1 MKDLILVINTGSSST
16 KIALF
21 KDSEPL
27 LQKEFHHSKEEL
39 KKLNDIIE
47 EINFRYSYI
56 EKIVSDEKIDLN
68 SITAIGAI
76 GGILKP
82 LQGSVYKINE
92 IMVNDILE
100 GRVQAK
106 HASNISAIIAYNI
119 SKKLNVPSFI
129 VDPISTDELSEIARV
144 SGLPFIPRKS
154 RTHALNVKACVR
166 KAKKELSLPEESN
179 FIVVHIGGGLTI
191 NLVCND
197 RIVDIEDARQYGP
210 FSTDAA
216 GGVTIPDFIEY
227 VFNEGVS
234 KDDAIKYWYGKG
246 GITAH
251 LGVNSIKDALSM
263 VNSGDNKAKLIL
275 DAMCYQIAKSIGA
288 LYVASKGK
296 IDAIIITGG
305 AARAEF
311 IIDNLRNY
319 IYFLGKIIVYPGEEE
334 LNAIAESIILALKG
348 ELPIKEYT

>member
-1 MKDLILVINTGSSST
+1 MKNLILVINTGSSST
-16 KIALF
+16 KVALF
-21 KDSEPL
+21 RDSEPL
-27 LQKEFHHSKEEL
+27 IQKEIHHSKEEL
-39 KKLNDIIE
+39 KKLDNIIK
-47 EINFRYSYI
+47 EIDFRYSNI
-56 EKIVSDEKIDLN
+56 EKIISDENINLN

-82 LQGSVYKINE
+82 LQGSVYRINE

-106 HASNISAIIAYNI
+106 HASNISAVIAFNI
-119 SKKLNVPSFI
+119 AKKLNIPSFI
-129 VDPISTDELSEIARV
+129 VDPISTDELSEIARI

-166 KAKKELSLPEESN
+166 KAKRELNLSGETN
-179 FIVVHIGGGLTI
+179 FIIAHIGGGLTI

-197 RIVDIEDARQYGP
+197 RIVDVEDARQYGP

-216 GGVTIPDFIEY
+216 GAATIPDFIEY
-227 VFNEGVS
+227 ISNEGVS

-246 GITAH
+246 GITSH
-251 LGVNSIKDALSM
+251 LGVNSIKDTLSM
-263 VNSGDNKAKLIL
+263 VNNGDNKAKLIL
-275 DAMCYQIAKSIGA
+275 DAMCYQIAKAIGA
-288 LYVASKGK
+288 LYVACKCK

-305 AARAEF
+305 AARAEY

-319 IYFLGKIIVYPGEEE
+319 ISFLGKIIVYPGEEE
-334 LNAIAESIILALKG
+334 LNAIAESVILALKG
-348 ELPIKEYT
+348 ELPIKEYN

>member
-1 MKDLILVINTGSSST
+1 MKNLILVINTGSSST
-16 KIALF
+16 KVALF
-21 KDSEPL
+21 RDSEPL
-27 LQKEFHHSKEEL
+27 IQKEIHHSKEEL
-39 KKLNDIIE
+39 KKLDNIIKE
-47 EINFRYSYI
+47 LDFRYSNI
-56 EKIVSDEKIDLN
+56 EKIISDENINLN

-82 LQGSVYKINE
+82 LQGSVYRINE

-100 GRVQAK
+100 GKVQAQ
-106 HASNISAIIAYNI
+106 HASNISAVIAFNI
-119 SKKLNVPSFI
+119 AKKLNIPSFI
-129 VDPISTDELSEIARV
+129 VDPISTDELSEIARI

-166 KAKKELSLPEESN
+166 KAKRELNLSGETN
-179 FIVVHIGGGLTI
+179 FIVAHIGGGLTI
-191 NLVCND
+191 NLVCDD
-197 RIVDIEDARQYGP
+197 RIVDVEDARQYGP

-251 LGVNSIKDALSM
+251 LGVNSIKDTLSM
-263 VNSGDNKAKLIL
+263 VNNGDNKAKLIL
-275 DAMCYQIAKSIGA
+275 DAMCYQIAKAIGA
-288 LYVASKGK
+288 LYVANKGK

-319 IYFLGKIIVYPGEEE
+319 ISFLGKIIVYPGEEE
-334 LNAIAESIILALKG
+334 LNAIAESVILALKG
-348 ELPIKEYT
+348 ELPIKEYN